1 MPTARL
7 TGQERRAAIIDS
19 AIQLFSEKGFRGVT
33 TRELA
38 SAIGVSEPVLY
49 QHFPSKR
56 DLYNAIIESIA
67 EQSAH
72 PCGDGQLPNC
82 GAGLDDRE
90 FLVGVADAI
99 IRWHENNPAFVR
111 LFIFSAL
118 EGHELGDMFFDR
130 HSSGFLQEIADYIRS
145 RVDAGVFRPVEP
157 KISAYHFIALCV
169 HYGIGQALAHKPAYN
184 PPRDQVLSTVVDL
197 FLKGVQA

>member
-1 MPTARL
+1 MPLASANLVVTNLMPTARL

-72 PCGDGQLPNC
+72 PCGDGRLPNC

-90 FLVGVADAI
+90 FLGGVADAI
-99 IRWHENNPAFVR
+99 IRWHEDNPAFVR

-118 EGHELGDMFFDR
+118 EGHELGDMAR
-130 HSSGFLQEIADYIRS
+130 AR
-145 RVDAGVFRPVEP
+145 
-157 KISAYHFIALCV
+157 
-169 HYGIGQALAHKPAYN
+169 LAKY
-184 PPRDQVLSTVVDL
+184 REVTI
-197 FLKGVQA
+197 GVQPPAVIQGGGSDREFMNFGLCLVLT